1 MGTSKLIYKVD
12 KELNEFYQQIY
23 TIHDNVNQKY
33 GPYSYTFHLEMV
45 KNIAM
50 ENAYEYIIGNYTNKD
65 ECAKLLLASIE
76 HDLIEDTTCRY
87 SDVYNLNINI
97 LSSYLNEDKNSYYV
111 IKFSKEITEA
121 VYALT
126 DEKGRN
132 RTERHNEKYWNEILE
147 NGLALY
153 IKLCDIYANM
163 LSSKY
168 IIYNHKLYEMYNEEI
183 HRIYNI
189 ITDKSGNSTLLDFCY
204 KKIFSI

>member
-1 MGTSKLIYKVD
+1 MEVSKLITKID
-12 KELNEFYQQIY
+12 KELSEFYQQIY
-23 TIHDNVNQKY
+23 IMHDNVNQKY
-33 GPYSYTFHLEMV
+33 GPYPYTFHLEMV
-45 KNIAM
+45 KNIAK
-50 ENAYEYIIGNYTNKD
+50 ENACEYMGSYATKD
-65 ECAKLLLASIE
+65 ECIKLLLTSIE

-97 LSSYLNEDKNSYYV
+97 LSSYLNEDKNSFYV
-111 IKFSKEITEA
+111 NKYSKEITEA

-132 RTERHNEKYWNEILE
+132 RAERHNEKYWNEILE

>member
-1 MGTSKLIYKVD
+1 MGISKLITKID
-12 KELNEFYQQIY
+12 KELSEFYQQIY
-23 TIHDNVNQKY
+23 IMHDNVNQKY
-33 GPYSYTFHLEMV
+33 GPYPYTFHLEMV
-45 KNIAM
+45 KNIAK
-50 ENAYEYIIGNYTNKD
+50 ENACEYMGSYATKD
-65 ECAKLLLASIE
+65 ECIKVLLASIE

-97 LSSYLNEDKNSYYV
+97 LSSYLNEDKNSYYL

-132 RTERHNEKYWNEILE
+132 RDERHNEKYWNGILE
-147 NGLALY
+147 NELALY

-168 IIYNHKLYEMYNEEI
+168 ILYNNKLYEMYDKEM
-183 HRIYNI
+183 HHIYNLI
-189 ITDKSGNSTLLDFCY
+189 SNKYSSSLWLDFCY
-204 KKIFSI
+204 NKLFSI